1 MGREEER
8 RGRRMVTG
16 RERERERE
24 REGGGEWDI
33 LVHTISESGQLVP
46 DHSPG
51 GLLRH

>member
-1 MGREEER
+1 MGREGER

-24 REGGGEWDI
+24 GGEWDI

-51 GLLRH
+51 GPLRH